1 MSTTIVEV
9 ILDRLNELVDFVLP
23 FYLIFSIAVIAALVV
38 VSSKK
43 SATETVDYTY
53 QKKVNTVT
61 DWRMKYAGK
70 WNKIERQNFYEVM

>member
-1 MSTTIVEV
+1 MSTTFGIV
-9 ILDRLNELVDFVLP
+9 LDRLNELVDFILP
-23 FYLIFSIAVIAALVV
+23 FYLIFSIAVIAALAV

-43 SATETVDYTY
+43 SATEPVDYTY